1 MYTKDIQINKAEG
14 LDKYQ
19 LPDTSQIDFGSYL
32 TAKDS
37 KPKKEKDTNTTLV
50 LGIMIETTTS

>member
-1 MYTKDIQINKAEG
+1 MYTKDIQNNKAEG

-19 LPDTSQIDFGSYL
+19 LPDTSQLDFGSYL

-37 KPKKEKDTNTTLV
+37 KPKKEKDTRDYDARKVNY
-50 LGIMIETTTS
+50 TSDE